1 MPASLVIDA
10 SFAIRLIR
18 PSPQREAF
26 RSQTEHWLS
35 EGYKLL
41 APTLWVYETTSAL
54 CKSAFFGLLTE
65 EEAESAM
72 AVLEELPVALVPPD
86 SRQKSRAFAW
96 TRRLNRA
103 AAYDSFYLAL
113 AEGLQ
118 CELWTADKRLCN
130 AVDLPWV
137 RFVEE
142 SRKPGF

>member
-1 MPASLVIDA
+1 MPRSLVVDA
-10 SFAIRLIR
+10 SFAIRLIL
-18 PSPQREAF
+18 PGPQRETF
-26 RSQTEHWLS
+26 RSQTEHWLN
-35 EGYKLL
+35 EGYSLL

-54 CKSAFFGLLTE
+54 CKSTFFGLLTE

-72 AVLEELPVALVPPD
+72 AVLEELPVTLVTPD
-86 SRQKSRAFAW
+86 SRQNRRAFAW

-137 RFVEE
+137 R
-142 SRKPGF
+142 SPA